1 MKTFECKLVH
11 KVDQHI
17 KIDFVQ
23 ANNAI
28 EACTTADNLNPD
40 WICQSAELID

>member
-11 KVDQHI
+11 KVDQHT

-23 ANNAI
+23 ANNAV
-28 EACTTADNLNPD
+28 EACIAIQNLNPD